1 MIYFCSDHKM
11 SNVFLTKK
19 LLFFNRSLKRMLT
32 AALQPSGSSFLL
44 TQRAAAASVEWAE
57 VTELDTDRSEQ
68 LKSPK
73 INSFKEPVS
82 CAIDF
87 PPSKF

>member
-1 MIYFCSDHKM
+1 M

-32 AALQPSGSSFLL
+32 EALQPSGSSFLL

-68 LKSPK
+68 LNYNISKYKQFSRACFVCYRFSP
-73 INSFKEPVS
+73 F
-82 CAIDF
+82 
-87 PPSKF
+87 